1 MIKKGIAMKTIVTAL
16 LSSLIISFSS
26 LASAAPTTHPTEPDP
41 DPTIASMDQEGTLKG
56 ARAKI
61 KNMTPEQRKALMI
74 NARKKW
80 DSLPDAEKQ
89 AFRDKNKERVE
100 KIKAHMEKRH
110 EEMMQNNG
118 EKLYIRIYAIEQM
131 K

>member
-1 MIKKGIAMKTIVTAL
+1 MIKKGIAMKTFVTAL
-16 LSSLIISFSS
+16 LSSLIISFST
-26 LASAAPTTHPTEPDP
+26 LVCAAPSAHPTEPDP

-61 KNMTPEQRKALMI
+61 KSMTPEQRKALMMD
-74 NARKKW
+74 ARKKW
-80 DSLPDAEKQ
+80 DALPDAQKQ
-89 AFRDKNKERVE
+89 EFRDKNKQRVE

-110 EEMMQNNG
+110 QEMMQNDG